1 MGSETPWPSVETHD
15 NAGKLALAA
24 GIASANPAPQMDAP
38 PQSSGPPP
46 FLIKTYE
53 MVEVSATDAIVSWS
67 EVGNSFVVWNPPEF
81 AQDLLPKYFKH
92 NNFSSFVRQLNTYGF
107 RKVDPD
113 RWEFANEGFM
123 RGKRDMLRSI
133 RRRKPAVHTQ
143 QQQGSCVEVGK
154 LGLEGEI
161 ERLKRDKNVLMLELV
176 RLRQQQ
182 QSTERELQ
190 VMTQRFHVSE
200 HRQQRMISFL
210 TKAMQ
215 NPSFFAQFV
224 SQQNENNQVV
234 RKKRR
239 LPIHE
244 YGDMHESMSPES
256 SIENQMV
263 AFQPSELGEAGARAR
278 VIEMFRSSDSQPA
291 TESSRFEGLVREAD
305 TSPNSGDSNML
316 NRQPRATLE
325 LNTKLSGIFSSAP
338 IVTDVSANE
347 SLEAPPTSPQ
357 TFDMARV
364 LSGSRSERRDS
375 GDSHEPEGNRGTA
388 THEAEVQSAR
398 TDTAAHNSGF
408 WEQFLTE
415 DPQPVT
421 RAEIDLEREPESE
434 TEDVSQGGKN
444 AQQSSFGRP
453 RVEFLSHQLG
463 QLAPG

>member
-1 MGSETPWPSVETHD
+1 
-15 NAGKLALAA
+15 
-24 GIASANPAPQMDAP
+24 
-38 PQSSGPPP
+38 
-46 FLIKTYE
+46 
-53 MVEVSATDAIVSWS
+53 
-67 EVGNSFVVWNPPEF
+67 
-81 AQDLLPKYFKH
+81 
-92 NNFSSFVRQLNTYGF
+92 
-107 RKVDPD
+107 
-113 RWEFANEGFM
+113 
-123 RGKRDMLRSI
+123 
-133 RRRKPAVHTQ
+133 
-143 QQQGSCVEVGK
+143 
-154 LGLEGEI
+154 
-161 ERLKRDKNVLMLELV
+161 
-176 RLRQQQ
+176 
-182 QSTERELQ
+182 
-190 VMTQRFHVSE
+190 MTQRFHVSE

-364 LSGSRSERRDS
+364 LSESKSLELYLFRVSSLESRRSRVLFDACNLR
-375 GDSHEPEGNRGTA
+375 
-388 THEAEVQSAR
+388 SAR
-398 TDTAAHNSGF
+398 SYLS
-408 WEQFLTE
+408 QLL
-415 DPQPVT
+415 P
-421 RAEIDLEREPESE
+421 
-434 TEDVSQGGKN
+434 QGG
-444 AQQSSFGRP
+444 
-453 RVEFLSHQLG
+453 QLPCDDG
-463 QLAPG
+463 YS